1 MVRGKKNPSHLGLPT
16 RLKRTRR
23 RCGLKQRPLAI
34 RAGIAPSTVGDIEN
48 GTQIPTAGSVARLA
62 CALSVSA
69 AWLGFAIGEVIT
81 DEGAA
86 TCDRMGERL
95 RLARV
100 ERGYTKAAL
109 ARLSN
114 LSPRAIG
121 KIESGG
127 QSGIDVIE
135 DLAKVLTTSPAW
147 LAFNQGPR
155 EVPRRRLASS
165 TATPLYTPN
174 A

>member
-1 MVRGKKNPSHLGLPT
+1 
-16 RLKRTRR
+16 
-23 RCGLKQRPLAI
+23 
-34 RAGIAPSTVGDIEN
+34 
-48 GTQIPTAGSVARLA
+48 
-62 CALSVSA
+62 
-69 AWLGFAIGEVIT
+69 
-81 DEGAA
+81 
-86 TCDRMGERL
+86 MGERL

-155 EVPRRRLASS
+155 EVPRRRLANSN
-165 TATPLYTPN
+165 ATPLRTLN